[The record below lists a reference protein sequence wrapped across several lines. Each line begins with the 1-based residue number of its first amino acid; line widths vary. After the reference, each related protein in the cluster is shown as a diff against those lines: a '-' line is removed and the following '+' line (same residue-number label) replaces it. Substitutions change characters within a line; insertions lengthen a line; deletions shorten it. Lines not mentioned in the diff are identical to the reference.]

1 MSRVDRRTESVKK
14 LESIVSTCCVSN
26 WNGYGA
32 DPIPQNVISIV
43 KKMLPFLSKDVE
55 IFPTADQSI
64 QLEVDIAG
72 EGYFEC
78 VIQKDGS
85 IEFFIAPA
93 SVSLLSDEQREQL
106 KALYTLG
113 YKWLAK
119 DFDYQVYA
127 HAGSKP
133 SKSDEEWRND
143 CDCFI
148 RIHDG
153 LPESAIK
160 SLVSWSDPEPY
171 DIVKALGV
179 EG

>member
-1 MSRVDRRTESVKK
+1 MHLVEGDTEIVKR

-43 KKMLPFLSKDVE
+43 KKMLPFLNKDVE

-64 QLEVDIAG
+64 QLEVDIVG

-85 IEFFIAPA
+85 IEFFSDPA
-93 SVSLLSDEQREQL
+93 SGSPLTDEQEVRL

-113 YKWLAK
+113 YKWFAE
-119 DFDYQVYA
+119 DEDGEMYA
-127 HAGSKP
+127 YIEKP
-133 SKSDEEWRND
+133 EKSDCQWLSGEKR
-143 CDCFI
+143 F
-148 RIHDG
+148 RVFAY
-153 LPESAIK
+153 PAVA
-160 SLVSWSDPEPY
+160 SLVSWSDTKPY
-171 DIVKALGV
+171 DIGKAI
-179 EG
+179 EIKR